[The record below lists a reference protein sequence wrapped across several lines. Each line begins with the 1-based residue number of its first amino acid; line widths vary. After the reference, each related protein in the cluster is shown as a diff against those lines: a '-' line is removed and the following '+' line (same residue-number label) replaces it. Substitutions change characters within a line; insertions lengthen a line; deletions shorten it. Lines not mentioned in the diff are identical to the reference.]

1 METPLVTLSPPR
13 FALSSGWLKPLSEVP
28 RVAPWLE
35 PCRGLLFGG
44 QTSEQAFTRGRGFY
58 IGLGV
63 WVIPP
68 VTLVVHS
75 VRSCRFSA
83 NTHLYKGDLP
93 APGNNHIVDVD
104 GVVPRPQDPLVN
116 PQEPF
121 THQDVDLS
129 AWLSRGC

>member
-1 METPLVTLSPPR
+1 L
-13 FALSSGWLKPLSEVP
+13 
-28 RVAPWLE
+28 
-35 PCRGLLFGG
+35 
-44 QTSEQAFTRGRGFY
+44 AF
-58 IGLGV
+58 

-104 GVVPRPQDPLVN
+104 GVVPRLQDPLVN

-121 THQDVDLS
+121 THQDVDLG